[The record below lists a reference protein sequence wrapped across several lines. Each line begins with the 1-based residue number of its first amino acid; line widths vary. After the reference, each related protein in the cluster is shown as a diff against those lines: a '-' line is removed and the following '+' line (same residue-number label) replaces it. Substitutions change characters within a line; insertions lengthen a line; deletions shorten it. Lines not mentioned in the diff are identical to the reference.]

1 MGQRGRGE
9 GDESWIGRA
18 VSAGAVAGV
27 AGGVALAAAA
37 VFAAGGDRHAVWSAL
52 QAPAYPLLGTL
63 ALSGRPVPLALLL
76 GAALHL
82 GVAAAW
88 GVLFGIAVE
97 GQARTRLPALGL
109 LWGIAVYV
117 IMFGLVLP
125 MIDARTL
132 AAVFPARRA
141 LCGHA
146 LYGLVT
152 ALSYLPLARGRSQ
165 LLTDEAADAVTR
177 PTPRAAMLAR

>member
-1 MGQRGRGE
+1 MAQRRHGE
-9 GDESWIGRA
+9 RDETWIGRA
-18 VSAGAVAGV
+18 ISAGAVAGV
-27 AGGVALAAAA
+27 AGGVALVAAA
-37 VFAAGGDRHAVWSAL
+37 VFAAGGDRHAVWPAL

-82 GVAAAW
+82 AVAAAW

-97 GQARTRLPALGL
+97 GQPRTRLPALGV
-109 LWGIAVYV
+109 LWGVAVYLV
-117 IMFGLVLP
+117 MFGLVLP
-125 MIDARTL
+125 IIDARPL
-132 AAVFPARRA
+132 AAMFPLRRA

-165 LLTDEAADAVTR
+165 LRADDAAVTR
-177 PTPRAAMLAR
+177 PTPRAAMLVP